1 MSDNLREEVST
12 LNKAVFGDRDDPRG
26 SPGVVAEQT
35 RLGMELA
42 RTNEILTELRNAVL
56 WINRLLVTGF
66 ITALIAVVLK
76 VQG

>member
-26 SPGVVAEQT
+26 SPGVLAEQT
-35 RLGMELA
+35 RLGMELS

-66 ITALIAVVLK
+66 ITALIALVLK
-76 VQG
+76 VQL